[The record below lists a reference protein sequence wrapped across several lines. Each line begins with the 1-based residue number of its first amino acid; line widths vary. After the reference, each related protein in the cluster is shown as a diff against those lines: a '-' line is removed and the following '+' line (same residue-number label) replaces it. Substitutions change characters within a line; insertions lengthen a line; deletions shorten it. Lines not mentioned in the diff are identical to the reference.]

1 MTPEYIR
8 IALVYIYSGYFLQG
22 ILVSFDDTIFLVDI
36 FRITLYNKGIF
47 MNILSKP
54 LLLNIDDKYKI
65 EITELEFSDKIVDNC
80 IPIEYKYN
88 ICADFNDIH
97 PKINKEELDKNIQS
111 FLIQMIDN
119 VKFKPTEE

>member
-1 MTPEYIR
+1 
-8 IALVYIYSGYFLQG
+8 
-22 ILVSFDDTIFLVDI
+22 
-36 FRITLYNKGIF
+36 